1 MWCGQKTSAVNTVST
16 AESEPEK
23 LALKLG
29 TCFGGGSR
37 KGEMCGA
44 VAGAL
49 MVIGLLYGGVLVIIY
64 LIGLLYLLLNEI
76 IGTKKFMNKFK
87 KLNGIVITEIKDIVK
102 TFRTLFEIA

>member
-1 MWCGQKTSAVNTVST
+1 MNKI
-16 AESEPEK
+16 
-23 LALKLG
+23 
-29 TCFGGGSR
+29 FGGL
-37 KGEMCGA
+37 C
-44 VAGAL
+44 V
-49 MVIGLLYGGVLVIIY
+49 MVIGLLYGGVLAIIY

>member
-1 MWCGQKTSAVNTVST
+1 MNKI
-16 AESEPEK
+16 
-23 LALKLG
+23 
-29 TCFGGGSR
+29 FGGL
-37 KGEMCGA
+37 C
-44 VAGAL
+44 V
-49 MVIGLLYGGVLVIIY
+49 MVIGLLYGSVLVIIY

>member
-1 MWCGQKTSAVNTVST
+1 MNKI
-16 AESEPEK
+16 
-23 LALKLG
+23 
-29 TCFGGGSR
+29 FGGL
-37 KGEMCGA
+37 C
-44 VAGAL
+44 V
-49 MVIGLLYGGVLVIIY
+49 MVIGLLYGGVLVIVY

>member
-1 MWCGQKTSAVNTVST
+1 MNKI
-16 AESEPEK
+16 
-23 LALKLG
+23 
-29 TCFGGGSR
+29 FGGL
-37 KGEMCGA
+37 C
-44 VAGAL
+44 V

-76 IGTKKFMNKFK
+76 IGTKNFMNKFK

>member
-1 MWCGQKTSAVNTVST
+1 MNKI
-16 AESEPEK
+16 
-23 LALKLG
+23 
-29 TCFGGGSR
+29 FGGL
-37 KGEMCGA
+37 C
-44 VAGAL
+44 V

-87 KLNGIVITEIKDIVK
+87 KLNSIVITEFKDIVK

>member
-1 MWCGQKTSAVNTVST
+1 MNKI
-16 AESEPEK
+16 
-23 LALKLG
+23 
-29 TCFGGGSR
+29 FGGL
-37 KGEMCGA
+37 C
-44 VAGAL
+44 V

-87 KLNGIVITEIKDIVK
+87 KLNSIVITEIKDIVK

>member
-1 MWCGQKTSAVNTVST
+1 MSKI
-16 AESEPEK
+16 
-23 LALKLG
+23 
-29 TCFGGGSR
+29 FGGL
-37 KGEMCGA
+37 C
-44 VAGAL
+44 V
-49 MVIGLLYGGVLVIIY
+49 MVIGLLYGGVLVTIY

>member
-1 MWCGQKTSAVNTVST
+1 MNKI
-16 AESEPEK
+16 
-23 LALKLG
+23 
-29 TCFGGGSR
+29 FGGL
-37 KGEMCGA
+37 C
-44 VAGAL
+44 V

-87 KLNGIVITEIKDIVK
+87 KLNGTVITEIKDIVE

>member
-1 MWCGQKTSAVNTVST
+1 MNKI
-16 AESEPEK
+16 
-23 LALKLG
+23 
-29 TCFGGGSR
+29 FGGL
-37 KGEMCGA
+37 C
-44 VAGAL
+44 V

>member
-1 MWCGQKTSAVNTVST
+1 MNKI
-16 AESEPEK
+16 
-23 LALKLG
+23 
-29 TCFGGGSR
+29 FGGL
-37 KGEMCGA
+37 C
-44 VAGAL
+44 L

-64 LIGLLYLLLNEI
+64 LIGLLYLLLNDI